1 MAKKFDIHEWQAKQK
16 LNQYLA
22 EQEDFTPDLEDDELK
37 RGAIQQMMSK
47 EKESSWKPSNFKIKS
62 NIEKTWE
69 SYEIMTDDLIE
80 FIQMQYDE
88 NGSDIIEDWNGLIR
102 KIQEKLKSL
111 GGDEDELNEVD
122 IKRVIDQSMSNDDIG
137 KLQDVVQGNDLG
149 KVLNT
154 LAVIVDQDGS
164 QPELAAQKIADLVPD
179 IIDAD
184 AAIQKYHY
192 GNDDEEE
199 YSALEK
205 AWDNLDI
212 DEMKNILDSMSVNP
226 QEAENKD
233 FDQLKSENGQDFEEA
248 IASYVGLGETNM
260 TGTGATFKT
269 GVGMG
274 HFGKKKLKK

>member
-1 MAKKFDIHEWQAKQK
+1 MDKKFNIHEWQAKQK
-16 LNQYLA
+16 LKQYLT

-37 RGAIQQMMSK
+37 RGAVQQMMSK

-80 FIQMQYDE
+80 FIQMQYDA
-88 NGSDIIEDWNGLIR
+88 NGSNIIEDWNGLIR

-137 KLQDVVQGNDLG
+137 KLQDVVQGNNLG

-192 GNDDEEE
+192 GKDDDDLEEQ
-199 YSALEK
+199 
-205 AWDNLDI
+205 N
-212 DEMKNILDSMSVNP
+212 V
-226 QEAENKD
+226 
-233 FDQLKSENGQDFEEA
+233 
-248 IASYVGLGETNM
+248 
-260 TGTGATFKT
+260 TGTGTSISTGNSPAYATPKA
-269 GVGMG
+269 
-274 HFGKKKLKK
+274 FGKKKDKDIEVLGYKKLKN